1 MTRAGHGGAREVTAA
16 LLAALTT
23 YATALGWYGLS
34 VDPSAYTTPILLLAL
49 GVAAVG
55 IGLRSLRLPRPVVV
69 SLQALLLLET
79 LHVWWGG
86 SQALAGVVPTPASLA
101 QVGATLGRAVDDA
114 QAWAAPVP
122 DEAVAFPP
130 LMILIGGVVAVLVDA
145 LAVTYRRPAL
155 SGLPL
160 LAAFTMPI
168 AVTGGIRWDHFLL
181 AAAGFSLL
189 LAAEHL
195 SGVSRW
201 GRPLMPGRPRDGT
214 DGGDGSDGRAPAPLG
229 TAAMMARSRGAL
241 VRVLAPALLLSLGG
255 SMLVPGD
262 SGLLGEGTGD
272 GDGGQVRIEN
282 PITDLRRDLVQGPD
296 IPLVFARTQDP
307 DPSYLRI
314 SALDVFDGTT
324 WRPSVRDLPPS
335 QRLEG
340 ELPPPVGLGDDAG
353 GVRYRYELSAF
364 EAFDSNWLPLPF
376 PTVAAEALGDW
387 RYDAET
393 RDVTTVDG
401 DLSTSDLDYAAT
413 RLRITPTAREL
424 LEAFSPPVS
433 ITQAN
438 TDLPFDDDV
447 PSWLQALVDEVTAGA
462 PTDFERAVAIQ
473 RWFRDPANF
482 TYSTDRESGNGI
494 DDLRTFL
501 TPGPDGREGYCEQF
515 ASAMAVMARIAGIP
529 TRVAVGFLRPESV
542 GPETWLYSAHDLHS
556 WPEVFFAG
564 SGWVRFEPTPAS
576 RAPDVPGYTAGQ
588 LPELDETEAPS
599 PTAAPSSAA
608 PTAQPDEQPTTAADR
623 DGAEGGG
630 SPWRWGIPLLL
641 VLIVAT
647 LLAPRAVRARQRHQ
661 RTDVAAGG
669 GGPAV
674 EAAWAEVR
682 AQLLDL
688 GHTWPERATLRT
700 QQRHLAA
707 LLARPPVAGREAEA
721 APSVPTEQ
729 AVADL
734 DALVRSVE
742 RARFAAV
749 PLPREEADAAWG
761 RAQTV
766 VAAMWSRTQA
776 TERRRARWMP
786 RSTREVLSG
795 LGRSRHMRAE
805 QTTETGDQV
814 KV

>member
-1 MTRAGHGGAREVTAA
+1 MARAGHGAEPAVTAA
-16 LLAALTT
+16 VLAALTT

-34 VDPSAYTTPILLLAL
+34 VDPSAYTTPILLITLA
-49 GVAAVG
+49 VAAVG

-69 SLQALLLLET
+69 LLQALVMLET

-86 SQALAGVVPTPASLA
+86 SQAVAGVVPTPASLA

-122 DEAVAFPP
+122 DQATAFPP

-145 LAVTYRRPAL
+145 MAVTYRRPAL
-155 SGLPL
+155 AGLPL
-160 LAAFTMPI
+160 LAAFTMPV

-181 AAAGFSLL
+181 AAGGFSLL

-201 GRPLMPGRPRDGT
+201 GRPLLAARGRDGT
-214 DGGDGSDGRAPAPLG
+214 GGEAPAPLG
-229 TAAMMARSRGAL
+229 TAAMMTRSRGAL
-241 VRVLAPALLLSLGG
+241 VRVLGPALALAVGG
-255 SMLVPGD
+255 SMLVPDD
-262 SGLLGEGTGD
+262 SGLLGEGTG
-272 GDGGQVRIEN
+272 GGGSGQVRIEN

-296 IPLVFARTQDP
+296 VPLVFVRTQDP
-307 DPSYLRI
+307 DPTYLRI
-314 SALDVFDGTT
+314 SALDSFDGTT
-324 WRPSVRDLPPS
+324 WRPSDRDLPPS

-340 ELPPPVGLGDDAG
+340 ELPAPVGLGDDAE

-364 EAFDSNWLPLPF
+364 EAFDSEWLPLPF
-376 PTVAAEALGDW
+376 PAVAAEALGDW

-401 DLSTSDLDYAAT
+401 DLTTADLDYSAT
-413 RLRITPTAREL
+413 RLRSTPTPRDL
-424 LEAFSPPVS
+424 LEALSPPVS

-438 TDLPFDDDV
+438 TDVPFEDGV
-447 PSWLQALVDEVTAGA
+447 PAWLQDLVDEVTQGA
-462 PTDFERAVAIQ
+462 RTDFEQAVAMQ

-482 TYSTDRESGNGI
+482 TYSLDREAGNGI

-501 TPGPDGREGYCEQF
+501 TPGPDGRVGYCEQF
-515 ASAMAVMARIAGIP
+515 ASAMAVMARVAGIP
-529 TRVAVGFLRPESV
+529 TRVAVGFLRPDAV
-542 GPETWLYSAHDLHS
+542 GPGTWLYSAHDLHS

-564 SGWVRFEPTPAS
+564 SGWVRFEPTPAQ
-576 RAPDVPGYTAGQ
+576 RAPDVPGYTSGQ
-588 LPELDETEAPS
+588 LPELDETDGPS
-599 PTAAPSSAA
+599 PTTAPTSAA
-608 PTAQPDEQPTTAADR
+608 PTAQPEKDVTTAGDQG
-623 DGAEGGG
+623 GAQDDA
-630 SPWRWGIPLLL
+630 SPWRWGVPLLL
-641 VLIVAT
+641 VLLVLM

-661 RTDVAAGG
+661 RTDIAAGG
-669 GGPAV
+669 GDQAV

-700 QQRHLAA
+700 QQRQLAA
-707 LLARPPVAGREAEA
+707 LLARPPVAARSHDAT
-721 APSVPTEQ
+721 PPVPTKE
-729 AVADL
+729 VLADL

-749 PLPREEADAAWG
+749 PVSREDADAAWG
-761 RAQTV
+761 RAASII
-766 VAAMWSRTQA
+766 AALWARTE
-776 TERRRARWMP
+776 TRERRRARWWP
-786 RSTREVLSG
+786 RSSRAVLAG
-795 LGRSRHMRAE
+795 VGRSRRPRADQLAAE
-805 QTTETGDQV
+805 SGDQV

>member
-1 MTRAGHGGAREVTAA
+1 MARAGHGAEPAVTAA
-16 LLAALTT
+16 VLAALTT

-34 VDPSAYTTPILLLAL
+34 VDPSAYTTPILLITLT
-49 GVAAVG
+49 VAAVG
-55 IGLRSLRLPRPVVV
+55 IGLRSLRLPRPAVVL
-69 SLQALLLLET
+69 LQALLLLEV

-86 SQALAGVVPTPASLA
+86 SQALAGVMPTPASLA
-101 QVGATLGRAVDDA
+101 QVGATVGRAVDDA

-122 DEAVAFPP
+122 DQAIAFPP

-145 LAVTYRRPAL
+145 MAVTYRRPAL
-155 SGLPL
+155 AGLPL
-160 LAAFTMPI
+160 LAAFTMPV

-181 AAAGFSLL
+181 AAGGFSLL

-201 GRPLMPGRPRDGT
+201 GRPLLAARGRDGADDET
-214 DGGDGSDGRAPAPLG
+214 STPLG
-229 TAAMMARSRGAL
+229 AAAMMTRSRGAL
-241 VRVLAPALLLSLGG
+241 VRVLGPALVLSVGG
-255 SMLVPGD
+255 SMLVPD
-262 SGLLGEGTGD
+262 ESGLLGEGTG
-272 GDGGQVRIEN
+272 GGGSGKVRIEN

-296 IPLVFARTQDP
+296 VPLVFVRTQDP
-307 DPSYLRI
+307 DPTYLRI
-314 SALDVFDGTT
+314 SALDTFDGTT

-340 ELPPPVGLGDDAG
+340 ELPAPVGLADDAE

-364 EAFDSNWLPLPF
+364 EAFDSEWLPLPF
-376 PTVAAEALGDW
+376 PAVAAEALGDW

-401 DLSTSDLDYAAT
+401 DLTTADLDYSAT
-413 RLRITPTAREL
+413 RLRSTPTARDL

-438 TDLPFDDDV
+438 TGLPFEDDEV
-447 PSWLQALVDEVTAGA
+447 PAWLQALVDEVTEGA
-462 PTDFERAVAIQ
+462 RTDFERAVAIQ

-482 TYSTDRESGNGI
+482 TYSTDREAGNGI

-515 ASAMAVMARIAGIP
+515 ASAMAVMARVAGIP
-529 TRVAVGFLRPESV
+529 TRVSVGFLRPDAV
-542 GPETWLYSAHDLHS
+542 GPGTWLYSAHDLHS

-564 SGWVRFEPTPAS
+564 SGWVRFEPTPAQQ
-576 RAPDVPGYTAGQ
+576 APDVPGYTSGALPQ
-588 LPELDETEAPS
+588 LDQTDGPS

-608 PTAQPDEQPTTAADR
+608 TSAQPEEDLTATD
-623 DGAEGGG
+623 DQGGAQGDT
-630 SPWRWGIPLLL
+630 SPWRWGVPLLL
-641 VLIVAT
+641 VLLALV

-669 GGPAV
+669 GDQAV

-688 GHTWPERATLRT
+688 GHSWPERATLRT
-700 QQRHLAA
+700 QQRQLAA
-707 LLARPPVAGREAEA
+707 LLARPAVAGRGTEAG
-721 APSVPTEQ
+721 PTVSTDQ
-729 AVADL
+729 VVADL
-734 DALVRSVE
+734 EALVRSVE
-742 RARFAAV
+742 RARFAAGPV
-749 PLPREEADAAWG
+749 AREDADAAWG
-761 RAQTV
+761 RAQSI
-766 VAAMWSRTQA
+766 VAALWARTE
-776 TERRRARWMP
+776 TGERRRARWWP
-786 RSTREVLSG
+786 RSSRAVLAV
-795 LGRSRHMRAE
+795 GRSRRSRSE
-805 QTTETGDQV
+805 QTAAESGDQV